1 MAPLRL
7 TLATRDYDYVQPL
20 ALRDVVPDGID
31 LTVIRAF
38 DALERFLG
46 EPNIDAGEISFSQ
59 YLRRVAAGD
68 HSLVALPAFVMREFR
83 HRCLFVRR
91 GSHLNDVTQLAGRWV
106 GVDAWAATG
115 NVWTRAILR
124 EAGVSLD
131 SVRWIVGPVNPDD
144 RPVSREGLPSHVGV
158 ASPGRALGEMVATGD
173 LDAMM
178 APWPPNGF
186 DAPGSPLTR
195 LYVDYRGAEREY
207 YRRTRIFPGQH
218 IVVVRRALIDRD
230 PWIAQSLYDALV
242 RARER
247 SDGNH
252 RMLHESSPWVLA
264 DLEEQRGLMGA
275 DFQPYGYRDRENC
288 AMVAAFCS
296 EQLAQGLISTPLDPD
311 ALFADFLA
319 LTPSRG
325 SG

>member
-1 MAPLRL
+1 MAPLPL

-20 ALRDVVPDGID
+20 ALRDVVPDGIE

-38 DALERFLG
+38 DALERFLM
-46 EPNIDAGEISFSQ
+46 EPDIDAGEISFSQ

-68 HSLVALPAFVMREFR
+68 HSFVGLPAFVMREFR

-91 GSHLNDVTQLAGRWV
+91 GSGLSNVTQLAGRRV

-131 SVRWIVGPVNPDD
+131 GVRWIVGAVNLED
-144 RPVSREGLPSHVGV
+144 RPVSSEGLPSHVGV
-158 ASPGRALGEMVATGD
+158 APRGRALGEMVAAGD

-178 APWPPNGF
+178 APWPPTGF
-186 DAPGSPLTR
+186 GAPDSPLAR
-195 LYVDYRGAEREY
+195 LYIDYRAAEREY
-207 YRRTRIFPGQH
+207 YRRTRIFPGHH
-218 IVVVRRALIDRD
+218 IVVVRRALVDKH
-230 PWIAQSLYDALV
+230 PWIVQSVYDTLV
-242 RARER
+242 RARAR
-247 SDGNH
+247 SDANH
-252 RMLHESSPWVLA
+252 RVLHESSPWILA
-264 DLEEQRGLMGA
+264 DLEEQSALMGGG
-275 DFQPYGYRDRENC
+275 FQPYGYRDPENR

-296 EQLAQGLISTPLDPD
+296 EQFAQGLIPKPLDPD
-311 ALFADFLA
+311 VLFADFLH
-319 LTPSRG
+319 LTPSRP

>member
-1 MAPLRL
+1 MTTVLL

-20 ALRDVVPDGID
+20 ALGDVVPDGIE

-38 DALERFLG
+38 DALERFLA
-46 EPNIDAGEISFSQ
+46 EPAIEAGEVSFSQ

-68 HSLVALPAFVMREFR
+68 RSLVGLPAFVMREFR

-91 GSHLNDVTQLAGRWV
+91 GSGLHDVAQLAGRRV

-124 EAGVSLD
+124 EAGVPQD
-131 SVRWIVGPVNPDD
+131 EVRWIVGPVNPGD
-144 RPVSREGLPSHVGV
+144 PPASAEGLPAPV
-158 ASPGRALGEMVATGD
+158 AVAPPGRALGEMVAAGD

-178 APWPPNGF
+178 APWPPAGF
-186 DAPGSPLTR
+186 EAPESPLTR
-195 LYVDYRGAEREY
+195 LYPDYRRAEREY

-218 IVVVRRALIDRD
+218 IVVLRRPLVDRH
-230 PWIAQSLYDALV
+230 PWVVPSLYDALV

-247 SDGNH
+247 SQANH
-252 RMLHESSPWVLA
+252 RVLHESSPWVLA
-264 DLEEQRGLMGA
+264 DLEEQTALMGP
-275 DFQPYGYRDRENC
+275 DFRPYGYQDRENR
-288 AMVAAFCS
+288 AMVAAFCA
-296 EQLAQGLISTPLDPD
+296 EQLAQGLIAKPLDPD
-311 ALFADFLA
+311 TLFADFLA
-319 LTPSRG
+319 LTGSRA